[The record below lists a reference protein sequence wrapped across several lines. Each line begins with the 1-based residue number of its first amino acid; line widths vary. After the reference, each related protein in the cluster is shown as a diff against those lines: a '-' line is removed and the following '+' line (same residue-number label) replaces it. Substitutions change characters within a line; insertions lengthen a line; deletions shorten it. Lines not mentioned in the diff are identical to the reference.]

1 MTYLYDAFKPTDFE
15 NAKNICITPDSNN
28 RYKFD
33 DETNFLIKFVN
44 DRGLLFT
51 HPHVLDFGCGMGRV
65 SRELVDVGCDV
76 VGIDSSILMLEVAQ
90 GYVNSKKFTPI
101 INTPT
106 SPFQIKPE
114 FDLVICSFVL
124 QHVENPIK
132 EIEFIC
138 SSMKDD
144 ATFVLVNEPYRL
156 VPVGVDKNR
165 YVEWNDDKVDIDA
178 EISLRMNL
186 VDRFNY
192 YRRSDKCLSLW
203 KKK

>member
-1 MTYLYDAFKPTDFE
+1 MTYLYDAFKPADFE
-15 NAKNICITPDSNN
+15 SAKNICITPDSNN

-33 DETNFLIKFVN
+33 EETNFLIKFLN

-51 HPHVLDFGCGMGRV
+51 QPRVLDFGCGMGRI
-65 SRELVDVGCDV
+65 SRELANVGCNV

-90 GYVNSKKFTPI
+90 GYVNSKKFTPV

-106 SPFQIKPE
+106 FPFQIKPE
-114 FDLVICSFVL
+114 FDLVISSFVL
-124 QHVENPIK
+124 QHVEDPIK

-144 ATFVLVNEPYRL
+144 ATLVLVNEPYRL
-156 VPVGVDKNR
+156 VPVGMDKDR

-178 EISLRMNL
+178 EINLRMNL

-192 YRRSDKCLSLW
+192 YRRPDKCLSLW

>member
-15 NAKNICITPDSNN
+15 SAKNICIIPDSNN

-33 DETNFLIKFVN
+33 DETNFLIKFLN

-51 HPHVLDFGCGMGRV
+51 LPLVLDFGCGMGRV
-65 SRELVDVGCDV
+65 SRELANVGCQV
-76 VGIDSSILMLEVAQ
+76 AGIDSSILMLEVAQ
-90 GYVNSKKFTPI
+90 GYVSSKKFTPI
-101 INTPT
+101 INTP
-106 SPFQIKPE
+106 SFPFQIKPE

-124 QHVENPIK
+124 QHVEDPIK

-138 SSMKDD
+138 SSMKDN
-144 ATFVLVNEPYRL
+144 ATLVLVNESYRL
-156 VPVGVDKNR
+156 VPVGMDKDR
-165 YVEWNDDKVDIDA
+165 YVEWSDDKVDIDA
-178 EISLRMNL
+178 EISQRMNL

-192 YRRSDKCLSLW
+192 YRRPDKCLSLW